1 MTNPANPN
9 LLSSR
14 TIYVRM
20 LRYLGPYRGAFGLA
34 LVFMVLFG
42 ATDGGVPFLVKYI
55 LDGIFSSRNSQL
67 LYLMPAL
74 LVGFAIF
81 RGFCDFW
88 QQYLIRKIGH
98 EIVRD
103 IRNDIHATLLKQN
116 PGYFIAESSANL
128 VSHMTSDVVM
138 VRMLMT
144 EAIASILRDSI
155 RIIALT
161 AAALYLDW
169 RLALIAV
176 TVFPIGVLPVMQIGR
191 RMRKLSRRGQD
202 AIGSLSGLMQEAI
215 IGNRVVKGFNRED
228 YEQQRFRSENDR
240 LSRTFIKSERVRALT
255 GPINEVLAS
264 LAVAGVILYG
274 GVSVLNGTRTQG
286 DFIAFLISVFLM
298 YDPFKKL
305 SNLHSSVQQGLG
317 GAERILEIL
326 DSKPKILSPQNPRP
340 LGPSNR
346 IDIVN
351 LWFSYHSEAA
361 PVLRDISVSIEPGQ
375 KVALVGFSGSGKST
389 LVDLIP
395 RFIDPQQGS
404 VSLGGVD
411 VRTVALEQLRSRIG
425 MVGQNT
431 FLFNDSVFN
440 NIAYGKPSATREE
453 VEQAARAA
461 CAHDFITQLPNGYD
475 TVVGEAGLALSGGER
490 QRLSIARAILKD
502 APILILD
509 EATASLD
516 NRSER
521 EVQVALD
528 ALERG
533 RTTLVIAHRLSTV
546 RSANCIH
553 VMRDGRIVES
563 GTHDQLI
570 TKDGE
575 YARLHELQFQDTE
588 TPLHRGKGLAIN

>member
-1 MTNPANPN
+1 MTTPLP
-9 LLSSR
+9 LHSQSSR
-14 TIYVRM
+14 AIYKRM
-20 LRYLGPYRGAFGLA
+20 LRYLGPYRGSFALA

-42 ATDGGVPFLVKYI
+42 ATDGGVPFIVKYI

-67 LYLMPAL
+67 LYLLPAL
-74 LVGFAIF
+74 LVAFAIF
-81 RGFCDFW
+81 RGVCDFF

-103 IRNDIHATLLKQN
+103 IRDDIQATLLKQS
-116 PGYFIAESSANL
+116 PGYFVAESSANL

-161 AAALYLDW
+161 TAALYLDW

-176 TVFPIGVLPVMQIGR
+176 TVFPVGVLPVMQIGR
-191 RMRKLSRRGQD
+191 KMRKLSRRGQD
-202 AIGSLSGLMQEAI
+202 AIGSLSGLMQESI
-215 IGNRVVKGFNRED
+215 VGNRVVKGFSREP
-228 YEQQRFRSENDR
+228 YEQQRFVAENDR

-264 LAVAGVILYG
+264 MAVAGVILYG

-326 DSKPKILSPQNPRP
+326 DSKPAIVSPANPRA
-340 LGPSNR
+340 LGQSNR
-346 IDIVN
+346 IDLINV
-351 LWFSYHSEAA
+351 WFSYGDEGS
-361 PVLRDISVSIEPGQ
+361 PVLRDVSLTIEPGQ
-375 KVALVGFSGSGKST
+375 KIALVGFSGSGKST

-395 RFIDPQQGS
+395 RFIDPQRGS
-404 VSLGGVD
+404 VNLGGVD
-411 VRTVALEQLRSRIG
+411 VRTVTLEELRSRIAT
-425 MVGQNT
+425 VGQHT
-431 FLFNDSVFN
+431 FLFNDSIFN
-440 NIAYGKPSATREE
+440 NIAYGKPGASRED

-461 CAHDFITQLPNGYD
+461 SAHDFISQLANGYD
-475 TVVGEAGLALSGGER
+475 TFVGEAGLALSGGER

-521 EVQVALD
+521 EVQTALD

-546 RSANCIH
+546 RTANCIY
-553 VMRDGRIVES
+553 VMREGRIVES
-563 GTHDQLI
+563 GTHDALLLQ
-570 TKDGE
+570 DGE
-575 YARLHELQFQDTE
+575 YARLHALQFQE
-588 TPLHRGKGLAIN
+588 VESPLHGGKGLAIN

>member
-1 MTNPANPN
+1 MKSPLPKD
-9 LLSSR
+9 LQSSR
-14 TIYVRM
+14 TIYLRM
-20 LRYLGPYRGAFGLA
+20 LRYLRPYRVSFSMA
-34 LVFMVLFG
+34 LLCMILFG
-42 ATDGGVPFLVKYI
+42 ATDGGVPFIVKYV
-55 LDGIFSSRNSQL
+55 LDGIFTSRNENL
-67 LYLMPAL
+67 LYVLPLL
-74 LVGFAIF
+74 LVVFAIF

-103 IRNDIHATLLKQN
+103 IRNDMQSALLKQH
-116 PGYFIAESSANL
+116 PGYFVSESSANL
-128 VSHMTSDVVM
+128 VSHMTSDVVT

-155 RIIALT
+155 RIVALT
-161 AAALYLDW
+161 TAALYLDW

-202 AIGSLSGLMQEAI
+202 AIGSLSALMQETI
-215 IGNRVVKGFNRED
+215 IGNRVVKGFTRED
-228 YEQQRFRSENDR
+228 YELDRFVAENER

-255 GPINEVLAS
+255 GPLNEVLAS

-274 GVSVLNGTRTQG
+274 GFSVLNGTRTQG

-305 SNLHSSVQQGLG
+305 TNVHSSVQQGLG
-317 GAERILEIL
+317 GAERILEVL
-326 DSKPKILSPQNPRP
+326 DTQPKIVSPSNPQA
-340 LGPSNR
+340 LGSSNR
-346 IDIVN
+346 IEISHI
-351 LWFSYHSEAA
+351 WFSYGQANT
-361 PVLRDISVSIEPGQ
+361 PVLRDVSLLIEPGQ
-375 KVALVGFSGSGKST
+375 KIALVGFSGSGKST

-395 RFIDPQQGS
+395 RFIDPQRGE
-404 VSLGGVD
+404 VTLGGVD
-411 VRTVALEQLRSRIG
+411 VKKVSLDELRARIAT
-425 MVGQNT
+425 VGQHT
-431 FLFNDSVFN
+431 FLFNDSIYN
-440 NIAYGKPSATREE
+440 NIAYGKPAATREQ
-453 VEQAARAA
+453 VESAARAA
-461 CAHDFITQLPNGYD
+461 CAHEFIQQLPNGYE
-475 TVVGEAGLALSGGER
+475 TMVGEAGLALSGGER

-521 EVQVALD
+521 EVQIALD

-546 RSANCIH
+546 RTSNCIY
-553 VMRDGRIVES
+553 VMREGQIVES
-563 GTHDQLI
+563 GTHDELLRL
-570 TKDGE
+570 GSE
-575 YARLHELQFQDTE
+575 YARLHALQFRDEESPQLKQKD
-588 TPLHRGKGLAIN
+588 LAIN